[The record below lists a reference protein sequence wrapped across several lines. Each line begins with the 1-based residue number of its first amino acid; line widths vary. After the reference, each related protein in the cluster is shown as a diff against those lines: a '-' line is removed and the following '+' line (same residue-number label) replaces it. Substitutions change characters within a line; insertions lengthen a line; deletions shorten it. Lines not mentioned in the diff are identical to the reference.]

1 MVGTPGRKEFGG
13 ATMVRRWFEIKL
25 WKRILGALILG
36 VAVGLV
42 WGEGAENIKWIGDIF
57 IRLIR
62 MLIVPLIF
70 TTLTSGVIAM
80 GDPKRLGSIGGKAI
94 ALYLGTTAVAI
105 TIGLTLG
112 AIIEPG
118 VGVDLSATEPGILTK
133 AQTLKETLY
142 AIVPVNPVAA
152 LARGEVLPIIFFSIL
167 LGIGIMLA
175 GEKGKPVARL
185 FQSGAEAMLKI
196 THIVMETAPF
206 GVFALIAWVS
216 GTEGVR
222 VLVNVAWLAL
232 ALYGG
237 CLLHMVITYGG
248 ILKFGLRLSP
258 LRFVQGA
265 LDAQMVAY
273 STSSSSATLPV
284 TISVAEDNLGIKP
297 TVASSVLPLGAI
309 INMDGTAIYIG
320 IVALFAAQAFGVP
333 LDIADYF
340 VIALTATLVSVGAA
354 GIPSASLFLMAA
366 VLGQIGMTDAQT
378 AIVIGF
384 VLPFDRPLD
393 MIRTVTNITGDLTV
407 ATAVAKW
414 EGEFD
419 EESFNAR
426 PVE

>member
-1 MVGTPGRKEFGG
+1 MLRK
-13 ATMVRRWFEIKL
+13 WFEIKL
-25 WKRILGALILG
+25 WKRILGALVLG
-36 VAVGLV
+36 VAVGLI

-112 AIIEPG
+112 VIIEPG
-118 VGVDLSATEPGILTK
+118 AGVDLSGTEPGILTQ

-142 AIVPVNPVAA
+142 AIVPINPVAA
-152 LARGEVLPIIFFSIL
+152 LARGEVLPIIFFAIL

-175 GEKGKPVARL
+175 GEKGIPVARL
-185 FQSGAEAMLKI
+185 FQSGAEVMLKI

-206 GVFALIAWVS
+206 GVFALIAWVA

-258 LRFVQGA
+258 VRFVQGA

-284 TISVAEDNLGIKP
+284 TISVAENNLGIKP
-297 TVASSVLPLGAI
+297 TIASSVLPLGAI
-309 INMDGTAIYIG
+309 VNMDGTALYIG

-333 LDIADYF
+333 LDIGDYF

-366 VLGQIGMTDAQT
+366 VLGQIGMTETQT

-407 ATAVAKW
+407 ATAVAKS

-419 EESFNAR
+419 EEVFNAR

>member
-1 MVGTPGRKEFGG
+1 MLRK
-13 ATMVRRWFEIKL
+13 WFEIKL
-25 WKRILGALILG
+25 WKRILGALVLG
-36 VAVGLV
+36 VAVGLI
-42 WGEGAENIKWIGDIF
+42 WGEGAENIRWIGDIF

-118 VGVDLSATEPGILTK
+118 AGVDLSATEPGVLTK

-142 AIVPVNPVAA
+142 AIVPINPVAA
-152 LARGEVLPIIFFSIL
+152 LARGEVLPIIFFAIL

-175 GEKGKPVARL
+175 GEKGEPVARL

-206 GVFALIAWVS
+206 GVFALIAWVA

-248 ILKFGLRLSP
+248 ILKFALRLSP

-284 TISVAEDNLGIKP
+284 TISVAENNLGIKP

-309 INMDGTAIYIG
+309 VNMDGTALYIG
-320 IVALFAAQAFGVP
+320 IVALFAAQAFGVS
-333 LDIADYF
+333 LEMTDYF

-393 MIRTVTNITGDLTV
+393 MIRTATNITGDLTV

-419 EESFNAR
+419 EEVFSAR

>member
-1 MVGTPGRKEFGG
+1 MLRK
-13 ATMVRRWFEIKL
+13 WFEIKL
-25 WKRILGALILG
+25 WKRILGALVLG
-36 VAVGLV
+36 VAVGLA

-94 ALYLGTTAVAI
+94 ALYLATTAVAI

-118 VGVDLSATEPGILTK
+118 AGVDLSSAVPETLAE
-133 AQTLKETLY
+133 ARTLKETLY
-142 AIVPVNPVAA
+142 AIVPINPVAA

-175 GEKGKPVARL
+175 GEKGTPVARL

-196 THIVMETAPF
+196 THIVMEVAPF
-206 GVFALIAWVS
+206 GVFALIAWVA

-237 CLLHMVITYGG
+237 CLLHMIITYGG

-258 LRFVQGA
+258 VRFIQGA

-284 TISVAEDNLGIKP
+284 TISVAENNLGIRS

-309 INMDGTAIYIG
+309 VNMDGTALYIG

-333 LDIADYF
+333 LDIGDYF

-366 VLGQIGMTDAQT
+366 VLGQIGMTDAQI

-407 ATAVAKW
+407 AIAVAKS

-419 EESFNAR
+419 EAVFNTR
-426 PVE
+426 SVE

>member
-1 MVGTPGRKEFGG
+1 MLRK
-13 ATMVRRWFEIKL
+13 WFEIKL
-25 WKRILGALILG
+25 WKRILGALVLG

-94 ALYLGTTAVAI
+94 ALYLATTAVAI

-118 VGVDLSATEPGILTK
+118 AGVDLSSAVPETLAE
-133 AQTLKETLY
+133 ARTLKETLY
-142 AIVPVNPVAA
+142 AIVPINPVAA

-175 GEKGKPVARL
+175 GEKGAPVARL

-196 THIVMETAPF
+196 THIVMEVAPF
-206 GVFALIAWVS
+206 GVFALIAWVA

-258 LRFVQGA
+258 VRFVQGA

-284 TISVAEDNLGIKP
+284 TISVAENNLGIRS

-309 INMDGTAIYIG
+309 VNMDGTALYIG

-333 LDIADYF
+333 LDIGDYF

-407 ATAVAKW
+407 AIAVAKS

-419 EESFNAR
+419 EEVFNTR
-426 PVE
+426 SVE